1 MKEFVEQLIKQQAA
15 TDKDFAEL
23 LKKENKSVDE
33 CCKYIIGEAYKIA
46 KDNRQGNCGSWCG
59 ISNDPII
66 NLIIHY
72 YQEDNVKPTKLPDNV
87 KLATTPK
94 QATEIRKKAAPR
106 KETNSNV
113 VQLSL
118 FD

>member
-1 MKEFVEQLIKQQAA
+1 M
-15 TDKDFAEL
+15 
-23 LKKENKSVDE
+23 DE

-59 ISNDPII
+59 INNDPII

-87 KLATTPK
+87 HLATTPK
-94 QATEIRKKAAPR
+94 QAKEIRKKAAPR
-106 KETNSNV
+106 KETKSNV

>member
-1 MKEFVEQLIKQQAA
+1 MKEFIEKLIKEQAA
-15 TDKDFAEL
+15 TDKDFAAL
-23 LKKENKSVDE
+23 LNKENKNIDE
-33 CCKYIIGEAYKIA
+33 CCEYIIGEAFKKA
-46 KDNRQGNCGSWCG
+46 KDNKQGNSMSWCG
-59 ISNDPII
+59 INNDPII

-72 YQEDNVKPTKLPDNV
+72 YQEDDVKPTKLPDNV

-94 QATEIRKKAAPR
+94 QASKIRKKAAPR
-106 KETNSNV
+106 KETKSNV